1 MHKRSVLTWYKFV
14 AAALVIAGCK
24 TDPAPDS
31 GFLADPEKMTA
42 QRGRAPFDRAWVK
55 PGFNKNFY
63 NGLIISQVN
72 TGYLLENTGWAA
84 ANPAS
89 KKLEQSA
96 MDLAL
101 FTRETFIKAFRADP
115 RHRFPIVSRPGPGV
129 AVLELAIVELVPSH
143 AVIAALGLA
152 APFARAPAVAIG
164 SKVAGRSTCVAIEGR
179 LRDAQTGE
187 VLMMFADREEPPF
200 RIISAK
206 AVMWYG
212 DAEDSI
218 EMWAKQLVELANTPK
233 NIEVKDAANFTI
245 KPW

>member
-1 MHKRSVLTWYKFV
+1 MQKRMFLNCGKV
-14 AAALVIAGCK
+14 AAAALFIAGCK

-31 GFLADPEKMTA
+31 GFLAHPEKMTA

-129 AVLELAIVELVPSH
+129 AVLDLAIVELVPSH
-143 AVIAALGLA
+143 AVIGALGLA
-152 APFARAPAVAIG
+152 APFARAPAVAVASKLAG
-164 SKVAGRSTCVAIEGR
+164 SKTCVAIEGR
-179 LRDAQTGE
+179 LRDSQTGE
-187 VLMMFADREEPPF
+187 VLVMFADREEPPF

-206 AVMWYG
+206 AVTWYG

-218 EMWAKQLVELANTPK
+218 EMWAKQMVELANTPQ
-233 NIEVKDAANFTI
+233 NHEVKDAQNFTL